1 MLHYKCRRVSQ
12 ETLGVNFISL
22 KSFGAFNTFAYDAIY
37 LMMQPDIPQK
47 CFDDFKESAM
57 LFLFLINKFC
67 KTYWPEYICNMIK
80 HRYKYTLNVSS
91 WQHRLFLTC
100 NYIGY
105 TSYLGKLSFTS
116 FYKIRYW
123 YVNRMYSYSKTT
135 KKSLCM
141 SSNSDLKESFF
152 QKSLM

>member
-47 CFDDFKESAM
+47 CFDDIKESAM

-67 KTYWPEYICNMIK
+67 KKYWPEYICNMIK

-105 TSYLGKLSFTS
+105 TSYHISRQTF
-116 FYKIRYW
+116 FYIFLQNKILVCQQNVFLQQNY
-123 YVNRMYSYSKTT
+123 
-135 KKSLCM
+135 KKSLGM
-141 SSNSDLKESFF
+141 S
-152 QKSLM
+152 